1 MYTASAVLEQLRLIE
16 NTTKRKI
23 QRMPV
28 PSMTEA
34 IAGQQRL
41 TVEDLMRQIEAGKLE
56 HYKSIAAE
64 LLQLSFRRLLDFLP
78 ALFTKPDVG
87 SIGIL
92 DRSYTGKSYPPAVRL
107 NRVL

>member
-1 MYTASAVLEQLRLIE
+1 MAAVFSRRVPVDSERCAAVSAG
-16 NTTKRKI
+16 KCI
-23 QRMPV
+23 QRFLLDHLRVCIP
-28 PSMTEA
+28 PSNPA
-34 IAGQQRL
+34 
-41 TVEDLMRQIEAGKLE
+41 
-56 HYKSIAAE
+56 SIAAE